1 MPDHF
6 TLLYVSDLAVSS
18 PANVV
23 AGIARQARANN
34 QQKDITGILVFD
46 GESFAQLV
54 EGAESTILSLLER
67 LTADTRHERM
77 EVLQVGPSMMPR
89 RFPGWRL
96 GYLLLELHEFG
107 IASLRGKRGATAME
121 DFKSMLP
128 ALDIEAGDAVPELLI
143 RRDG

>member
-6 TLLYVSDLAVSS
+6 ALLYVSDLAASRL
-18 PANVV
+18 ADVV

-34 QQKDITGILVFD
+34 QRKDITGLLVFD

-67 LTADTRHERM
+67 LKADTRHERV
-77 EVLQVGPSMMPR
+77 EVLQIGPSMMPR
-89 RFPGWRL
+89 RFAGWRL

-107 IASLRGKRGATAME
+107 IASLRGKQGPTAME
-121 DFKSMLP
+121 DFKLMLP
-128 ALDIEAGDAVPELLI
+128 ALDMEAGDAVPKLLI
-143 RRDG
+143 RRGV